1 MIKCGITKL
10 RVSNKRQLNQIHVVA
25 LRHLFHAYCNCLRRL
40 RRLASCPSLSVNG
53 GYSEWS
59 GFSVCTRQCN
69 GGVKVRSRTCSNP
82 FPQHGGQDCQGLGPS
97 SESRHCNTHPCPG
110 NSKKKRRMKRVT
122 HLIGQYANRTI
133 NIKSKETSILIFVK
147 IYSLC
152 VPQQRASQSITQYNG
167 QSITVTRANDSVS
180 QWFIL
185 TKKSIIHELSDSMP
199 LFRLP
204 F

>member
-1 MIKCGITKL
+1 MTMNKCAWPLAFVNPSVNQSIHACLHPFYLSVIHSITYLLEMIKCGITKL

-25 LRHLFHAYCNCLRRL
+25 FRHLFHAYCNCLRRL

-152 VPQQRASQSITQYNG
+152 VP
-167 QSITVTRANDSVS
+167 
-180 QWFIL
+180 
-185 TKKSIIHELSDSMP
+185 
-199 LFRLP
+199 
-204 F
+204 